1 MMELIKDFLR
11 YLIREERLHLSEW
24 YFEYEIQVNRPGL
37 LGDIASLLGML
48 RVNIIS
54 INGVD
59 EGRRGML
66 VHTDNDEAIERFRT
80 IVSTIEHIHVTK
92 FRQPKLRDRLAV
104 RHGHYIPR
112 DADEKN
118 TFRFVRD
125 ELGILV
131 DFMAELFKKDGH
143 KLIGIRG
150 MPRVGKTESIVAA
163 SVCANKKWIFLSSTM
178 IKQTIRNKLAGDE
191 FSDNNI
197 FILDGIVTRRSSDER
212 HLQLVRE
219 IMRMPSIKVVE
230 HPDMFVQHSEYK
242 IEDFDT
248 IIELRHNPDEEITY
262 EIMEKN
268 QLMSESNQFG
278 GFTF

>member
-1 MMELIKDFLR
+1 MC
-11 YLIREERLHLSEW
+11 LSDW

-59 EGRRGML
+59 EDRRGML

-80 IVSTIEHIHVTK
+80 IVSTMEHIHVTK
-92 FRQPKLRDRLAV
+92 FRQPKLRDRLAI

-131 DFMAELFKKDGH
+131 DFMAELFKKEGH

-197 FILDGIVTRRSSDER
+197 FILDGIVTRRSADER

-219 IMRMPSIKVVE
+219 MMNMPSIKVVE

-242 IEDFDT
+242 IEDFDY
-248 IIELRHNPDEEITY
+248 IIELRHHPDEEITY

-268 QLMSESNQFG
+268 QMMSESDSFG
-278 GFTF
+278 GFNF